1 MKVVSDIPSYV
12 KCREVCEA
20 SLSASRCFKFGQNVK
35 EVNEEELFAQGHR
48 ACAGCGCALAIRLAL
63 KASGRDVIA
72 TQATGCMEVISSPYP
87 ETAWEIPW
95 IHVAFENSA
104 AVASG
109 VEAAL
114 KALGK
119 KDKTKVIAFA
129 GDGGTVD
136 IGFQALSGALERGHD
151 FLYICYDNEAYMNTG
166 IQRSGSTP
174 YGASTTTSPPGKVSY
189 GNKTFKK
196 DMPSIVAAHGIPY
209 VATASAAF
217 PLDYMEKVKK
227 ALSVE
232 GPAYIQV
239 HASCTPGWGI
249 PNEKSIEVLRKA
261 VDSGMWVLYEIE
273 EGDAKVTYK
282 PSKKVPVRDY
292 LKMQKRF
299 KHLTDEHIAEIQAH
313 IDKRWNKIFRKSITH
328 N

>member
-1 MKVVSDIPSYV
+1 MKVVADIPSYV
-12 KCREVCEA
+12 KCRHVCGA
-20 SLSASRCFKFGQNVK
+20 SLAANRCFKFRLNVK
-35 EVNEEELFAQGHR
+35 DVNEEEYFAPGHR
-48 ACAGCGCALAIRLAL
+48 GCAGCGCTIAMRLAL
-63 KASGRDVIA
+63 KVAGKNVIV
-72 TQATGCMEVISSPYP
+72 THATGCMEVISSPYP
-87 ETAWEIPW
+87 ETAWRVPW

-119 KDKTKVIAFA
+119 KDRVKVIAFG

-151 FLYICYDNEAYMNTG
+151 FVYICYDNEAYMNTG

-174 YGASTTTSPPGKVSY
+174 YGASTTTSPPGKESF

-196 DMPSIVAAHGIPY
+196 DMPHIVAAHGIPY
-209 VATASAAF
+209 VATASVAF

-232 GPAYIQV
+232 GPAYVHV
-239 HASCTPGWGI
+239 HAPCTPGWGI
-249 PNEKSIEVLRKA
+249 ASEKSIEVARLA
-261 VDSGMWVLYEIE
+261 VDSGMWILYEIE
-273 EGDAKVTYK
+273 NGKSRVTYK
-282 PSKKVPVRDY
+282 PTVKKPVKEY
-292 LKMQKRF
+292 LRMQKRF
-299 KHLTDEHIAEIQAH
+299 RHLTEEHIDVLQRYVDERWAEVFGE
-313 IDKRWNKIFRKSITH
+313 D
-328 N
+328 